1 MQGRLWRR
9 LPVSP
14 ESRRVSLPPAARTP
28 QCSTRTFFRRTL
40 LFPSSSI
47 SSSRI
52 APVRYYSHQGDRS
65 SASTTPA
72 TAVPSTVAASASPL
86 LATTTLGTLQRYVQQ
101 RDYGGCAAF
110 YEQRFNPEQQ
120 HFITDFC
127 QGFLADAR
135 DALILLM
142 RVYTNLGRIDKVREV
157 LGVGLRDLAAPTE
170 LMTTSPV
177 RYAWLG
183 SSARRRDGSA
193 ATAAADASLKLS
205 GDLSVPTAIVRER
218 PCGTSAVVQWR
229 RPTMLNADVFNAY
242 FEALTRRNKYA
253 VEEVVFALDQ
263 MKACGVEKDALTYH
277 YLVELHV
284 RAGYDPSGLWQ
295 EMKQLVPEVAPL
307 PATVQTF
314 MLRVVPY
321 SADPS
326 LVVEVTRAALRCGTA
341 IVDKRMLAEL
351 IVQWLSPVR
360 APNHSESSA
369 GSGSQ
374 HTVAQAS
381 RLGLSTASSSSA
393 AQYPP
398 EYVLWLMLELELRC
412 VLEKASFI
420 QYVQRQY
427 LTELL
432 LRCAKCTDAGTAEEV
447 LALMDRHAIA
457 KTAEVLALVVWCW
470 SQALEVERALDLIE
484 WMALKGYLDQ
494 VDCFRKA
501 QIESL
506 RYTMDRHY
514 LMTFADAIN
523 TPALVERALS
533 HLQAR
538 RQKGEVVTVHTLD
551 LLVLALARIGEERRA
566 LQLVSV
572 YEPKW
577 GVAPRT
583 NTYNSLLMGCSRYRS
598 TMLHRV
604 VYKTMTNSG
613 VAPSA
618 LTFRVLIRQA
628 VTYGNMDEAIHY
640 LQEVTTHPGL
650 RVEVE
655 MILPILERAARV
667 GDVETAT
674 RVSQYSLKY
683 DIGIDR
689 TVLRSVIQQLTEA
702 GHSVEVLKGQVPL
715 HEALRSRSKAGRQRA
730 RNEVLG

>member
-1 MQGRLWRR
+1 MQGGLRWC
-9 LPVSP
+9 LPITSG
-14 ESRRVSLPPAARTP
+14 SRHIPFSLSARSS
-28 QCSTRTFFRRTL
+28 QCLTWPFILR
-40 LFPSSSI
+40 
-47 SSSRI
+47 
-52 APVRYYSHQGDRS
+52 APLRHYSHQEDGPLAS
-65 SASTTPA
+65 STPA
-72 TAVPSTVAASASPL
+72 TAASSTAASSTAPH

-101 RDYGGCAAF
+101 RDYNGCAAF
-110 YEQRFNPEQQ
+110 YEQRFNPAQQ
-120 HFITDFC
+120 DFVIDFC
-127 QGFLADAR
+127 HGFLADAR
-135 DALILLM
+135 DALIILM
-142 RVYTNLGRIDKVREV
+142 RVYTNLGRIDKVREA
-157 LGVGLRDLAAPTE
+157 LSVGLRDLAAPTE
-170 LMTTSPV
+170 LMSTSPV
-177 RYAWLG
+177 QYAWLG
-183 SSARRRDGSA
+183 SRARRRDGS
-193 ATAAADASLKLS
+193 TVPAAACTALKLPD
-205 GDLSVPTAIVRER
+205 DLLEPAAAKQEER
-218 PCGTSAVVQWR
+218 PCRTSAVIQWR

-253 VEEVVFALDQ
+253 VEEVVFVLDQ
-263 MKACGVEKDALTYH
+263 MKAYGVEKDALTYH

-284 RAGYDPSGLWQ
+284 RAGYDPSGLWE
-295 EMKQLVPEVAPL
+295 EMKQLVPEVVPL

-341 IVDKRMLAEL
+341 IMDKRMLAEL

-360 APNHSESSA
+360 APNQSEGSA

-374 HTVAQAS
+374 RTVAEAT
-381 RLGLSTASSSSA
+381 RLGLGTASSSSA

-412 VLEKASFI
+412 VLEKASFS

-432 LRCAKCTDAGTAEEV
+432 LRCAKCTDAGTAEQV

-470 SQALEVERALDLIE
+470 SQALEIEKALDLIE

-514 LMTFADAIN
+514 LTAFADAVS

-538 RQKGEVVTVHTLD
+538 RQRGEVVTMHTLD

-566 LQLVSV
+566 LQLVSS

-583 NTYNSLLMGCSRYRS
+583 NTYNSVLMGCSRYRS

-604 VYKTMTNSG
+604 VYKTMKSSG
-613 VAPSA
+613 VVPNA

-628 VTYGNMDEAIHY
+628 VTFGNIDEAIHY
-640 LQEVTTHPGL
+640 LQEVTSHPGL

-674 RVSQYSLKY
+674 RISQYSLKC
-683 DIGIDR
+683 DIGIDGN
-689 TVLRSVIQQLTEA
+689 VLRSVIQQLAEA
-702 GHSVEVLKGQVPL
+702 GQRVEVLKGHVPL